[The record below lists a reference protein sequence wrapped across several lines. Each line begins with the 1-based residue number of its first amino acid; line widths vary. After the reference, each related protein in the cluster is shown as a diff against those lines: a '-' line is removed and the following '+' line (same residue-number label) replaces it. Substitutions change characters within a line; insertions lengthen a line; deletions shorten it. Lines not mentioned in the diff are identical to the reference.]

1 MKRRSVVAGVLAA
14 SGLAA
19 GISTAMWRSRRESA
33 DAAPGEASDIW
44 SMSFSTVD
52 GVSMP
57 MARLRGKALLVN
69 FWATWCAPCATE
81 MPLLDAFARTAGARG
96 WNVLALAVDSAD
108 PVRRFLAERALSL
121 PVALAGADG
130 LDLSRNLGNSV
141 GALPFTVAFAASGRL
156 VQRKLGALDA
166 RLLEAWTGSVGA

>member
-1 MKRRSVVAGVLAA
+1 VKRRTLVVGVAAGAGVVAGA
-14 SGLAA
+14 STSL
-19 GISTAMWRSRRESA
+19 WRSQRGGA
-33 DAAPGEASDIW
+33 DAKTDPPVDIW
-44 SMSFSTVD
+44 SLSFSSVD
-52 GVSMP
+52 GVPMP

-81 MPLLDAFARTAGARG
+81 MPLLDAFARSELSRG

-130 LDLSRNLGNSV
+130 LDLSRSLGNSV
-141 GALPFTVAFAASGRL
+141 GGLPFTVVFAANGEPK
-156 VQRKLGALDA
+156 QRKLGALDA
-166 RLLEAWTGSVGA
+166 HLLERWTGIARP